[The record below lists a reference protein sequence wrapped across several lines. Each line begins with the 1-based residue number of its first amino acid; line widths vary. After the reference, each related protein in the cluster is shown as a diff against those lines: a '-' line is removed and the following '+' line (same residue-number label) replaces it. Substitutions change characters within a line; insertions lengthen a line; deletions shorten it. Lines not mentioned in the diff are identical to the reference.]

1 MIFSFNNEPY
11 NAKLQKSLSSSTYR
25 RDQSKSHI
33 GAMHEEKE
41 RSQKYCEFCEN
52 KDLVIGKLKEHQRE
66 LLEARNMFINVK
78 FVTK

>member
-1 MIFSFNNEPY
+1 MKKE
-11 NAKLQKSLSSSTYR
+11 
-25 RDQSKSHI
+25 
-33 GAMHEEKE
+33 E
-41 RSQKYCEFCEN
+41 RSQKYCEFCKN